1 MACQLYGKFKNLEGE
16 EKEGVRDTMNLGRG
30 DENAMGWG
38 ERGCGILS
46 ILGEGRVWDKSNIAC
61 FLEKRY

>member
-1 MACQLYGKFKNLEGE
+1 MACQLYGEFKNLEGE
-16 EKEGVRDTMNLGRG
+16 EKEGNTMKLERG
-30 DENAMGWG
+30 DENTMGWG

-46 ILGEGRVWDKSNIAC
+46 ILGEGRVWDKSYIAC